1 MLGRVDDSEGATT
14 STAFFFKSKLRMC
27 TMRIQVNSYFLGSHS
42 LNNPMPINFYSA
54 WDDWRTGKKKYLKD
68 LWTNWTRY
76 VCCNP
81 TQKNLVKGIEFQ
93 LQKKRKNFI
102 ETCIIFPIWYSY
114 IHRTSQ
120 LHLACTNQNIFQLF
134 STFDPLSL

>member
-1 MLGRVDDSEGATT
+1 MGGLMTLKVLLCSQL
-14 STAFFFKSKLRMC
+14 FFFLFSRSKLRMC
-27 TMRIQVNSYFLGSHS
+27 ILRTQINSYFLGSQS
-42 LNNPMPINFYSA
+42 LNNPIPKSFYSA
-54 WDDWRTGKKKYLKD
+54 CTTMY
-68 LWTNWTRY
+68 
-76 VCCNP
+76 
-81 TQKNLVKGIEFQ
+81 KNLWKISEQTGQDMYVVPQ
-93 LQKKRKNFI
+93 LKTILLEVLNFNFNKKRKNFI